1 MFSLEKSSQGCNGP
15 GIITSHNINQSTYQ
29 ADENAYELNHVGVS
43 HGIEAPEERVENSDA
58 GREDDCYGLVQVK
71 DDTEGCAWK

>member
-1 MFSLEKSSQGCNGP
+1 MSQC
-15 GIITSHNINQSTYQ
+15 THQ
-29 ADENAYELNHVGVS
+29 ADENAYELNHVGVG

-58 GREDDCYGLVQVK
+58 GREDDCYGLVKVK